1 MVRYSIK
8 SEIQNLNS
16 DYKSK
21 KKGVVT
27 LLHSFSYTTIMT
39 PKIST
44 KKSSLAEN
52 EALRA
57 QLQAAQA
64 EMLRLNKA
72 LAVNKKGSSA
82 EVPPSTPKNKL
93 IY

>member
-1 MVRYSIK
+1 MP
-8 SEIQNLNS
+8 
-16 DYKSK
+16 
-21 KKGVVT
+21 
-27 LLHSFSYTTIMT
+27 

-52 EALRA
+52 EALHA

-72 LAVNKKGSSA
+72 LAVNKKGLSA
-82 EVPPSTPKNKL
+82 EVPPSTPKSKL